1 MKLNKYFPF
10 AFIYFFINSLALPF
24 GLTYTAL
31 LSPLFYCWVIGT
43 CKKEI
48 LLPWLVGLS
57 PFVIIHFMNMV
68 DTATYLTSLVN
79 YTAVY
84 IFCHA
89 FYTFLKVS
97 ASTENIFRKLLGI
110 NFLLCIYEAG
120 TCDQK
125 GSKNFFHERIV

>member
-31 LSPLFYCWVIGT
+31 LTPLFYCWVIAT
-43 CKKEI
+43 RKKEI
-48 LLPWLVGLS
+48 LLPWLIGLS

-97 ASTENIFRKLLGI
+97 ASTENIFRKLLGV
-110 NFLLCIYEAG
+110 NFLLQSISVHTADWFGCNNRWQ
-120 TCDQK
+120 T
-125 GSKNFFHERIV
+125 V